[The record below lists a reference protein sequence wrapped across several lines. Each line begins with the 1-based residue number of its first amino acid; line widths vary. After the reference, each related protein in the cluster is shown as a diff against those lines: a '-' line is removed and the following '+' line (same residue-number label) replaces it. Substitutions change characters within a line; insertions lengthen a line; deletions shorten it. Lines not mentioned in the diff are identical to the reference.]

1 MVAFEKYATKCI
13 KMAIENNSREYGF
26 RKDYTAEHIDCL
38 AFMLATGLSSH
49 NYSNGTRTKFLKHE
63 YRMDWASDKRFAEV
77 WGFTK
82 PEFLLFMFDIEEK
95 EYKAT
100 VRKIVKDEFEK
111 FKATNKAA

>member
-1 MVAFEKYATKCI
+1 MVTFEKYATKCI
-13 KMAIENNSREYGF
+13 KMALENNSREYYF
-26 RKDYTAEHIDCL
+26 RGVETNEELDCI

-49 NYSNGTRTKFLKHE
+49 NYNGTRTKFLKHE

-82 PEFLLFMFDIEEK
+82 PEFMLFMFDIEEK

-100 VRKIVKDEFEK
+100 VRKIVKAEFEK
-111 FKATNKAA
+111 FKATKKAA